1 MNYPYVSHLKI
12 EDKEFAKKFA
22 DDHDL
27 TFASPRQIR
36 IASGIKPVIWVSK
49 NKLQLQDL
57 DDKNSKPFSLDFET
71 LDKEKKSNNLLHK
84 CFSKFDISLKVFD
97 LTAGFCKDA
106 HSIANMGFQVTAYE
120 KESWLFEFNKTC
132 LSSLK
137 KRNLNLINLNSI
149 RALKKVTKKD
159 ILFLDPMFEI
169 NSRASAKKE
178 IQFLRKCIST
188 SSEKEILDA
197 AQKSSAGV
205 IILKR
210 HKLSNSQNPTKPSY
224 VIKGKVISF
233 EVFDRRAV

>member
-1 MNYPYVSHLKI
+1 L
-12 EDKEFAKKFA
+12 
-22 DDHDL
+22 
-27 TFASPRQIR
+27 ASPRQIR
-36 IASGIKPVIWVSK
+36 IAAGIKPVIWVSK

-84 CFSKFDISLKVFD
+84 CFSKFDTSSKVFD

-106 HSIANMGFQVTAYE
+106 NSIANMGFQVTAYE

-137 KRNLNLINLNSI
+137 KSNLNLINLNSK

-178 IQFLRKCIST
+178 IQFLRKCITT

-205 IILKR
+205 IIIKR

>member
-27 TFASPRQIR
+27 TLASPRQIR
-36 IASGIKPVIWVSK
+36 IAPGIKPVIWVSK

-84 CFSKFDISLKVFD
+84 CFSKFDASLNVFD

-106 HSIANMGFQVTAYE
+106 FSIANMGFQVTAYE

-149 RALKKVTKKD
+149 SALKKVTKKD

-178 IQFLRKCIST
+178 II
-188 SSEKEILDA
+188 EA

-205 IILKR
+205 IIIKR

-224 VIKGKVISF
+224 VINGKVISF